1 MRTRFSIILTALVLF
16 GCTNSRDNENTQIP
30 EALEEETTEVRL
42 FSKRGY
48 GDLVDRLYTEEV
60 NKSAELKKIEAQIK
74 DIRQAKKDSLDEFED
89 FNENNNSYYTSALS
103 KSGNISDSLLK
114 QRIAEMISESKR
126 NYSDKISE
134 LEKAVSALE
143 GKSATLN
150 DYHIALK
157 IKITL
162 PLIEKFQNSKLPAA
176 RPIKN
181 LMNNYDKV
189 IKRVD
194 SVVSK

>member
-1 MRTRFSIILTALVLF
+1 MAALILFS
-16 GCTNSRDNENTQIP
+16 CTNSRDNENTEIP
-30 EALEEETTEVRL
+30 KALEEETSEVRL

-48 GDLVDRLYTEEV
+48 ADLIDQLYTEEV
-60 NKSAELKKIEAQIK
+60 NKSSELKKIEALIK
-74 DIRQAKKDSLDEFED
+74 DIRQAKKDSLEEFED
-89 FNENNNSYYTSALS
+89 FKENNNSYYTLALS
-103 KSGNISDSLLK
+103 KSGNITDSLLK
-114 QRIAEMISESKR
+114 KRIAEMIGVSKS

-134 LEKAVSALE
+134 LEKAVSVLD

-157 IKITL
+157 IKVTL
-162 PLIEKFQNSKLPAA
+162 PLIEKFQNGKLPAI

-181 LMNNYDKV
+181 LINNYDKV

-194 SVVSK
+194 SAASK